1 MLRIS
6 IIESSSERR
15 LVVEGKLI
23 EPWIHELRRSW
34 REAAEQRDGRKL
46 VIDLNSATVIS
57 HEGQTALLEMMKE
70 GAKFS
75 CGGVLTRHLLQRLAH
90 KCQGFVGKTAGR
102 HSGD

>member
-1 MLRIS
+1 MLKIS
-6 IIESSSERR
+6 ITETPSERR

-23 EPWIHELRRSW
+23 EPWIDELKRSW
-34 REAAEQRDGRKL
+34 REAAEHTDGRKL

-57 HEGQTALLEMMKE
+57 HEGQTVLFEMMKE

-75 CGGVLTRHLLQRLAH
+75 CGGVLTRHVMQSLAS
-90 KCQGFVGKTAGR
+90 KCQEFVRKAAGR